1 MPWRVWWSQE
11 TGRGE
16 AAFAGDVAL
25 CRVFGDFDHL
35 IGFLVSGRLMPLL

>member
-16 AAFAGDVAL
+16 AASAGDAGL

-35 IGFLVSGRLMPLL
+35 IGFLVSGGLMLLL